1 MDKNDKTILVSKTA
15 CEGGY
20 IVEREKKETEYTY
33 IEGIRI
39 NFLYVDKYSFGRA
52 WCMPESKIPYSML
65 RYILEGNA
73 VFIIDGR
80 EITVEK
86 NQVVYIPRGCSL
98 SCHALG
104 EKFSFMSIRFNT
116 SVYYEGGDFLQ
127 DYYSMPT
134 VLEDGGEREYFENIY
149 KAIHMQG
156 PERMF
161 VVRGCLELLIGS
173 IISRGAKKET
183 QVKREIPL
191 RSQGSLEQMDKR
203 IRSVVDYMILHPTE
217 AYTTARLCEMA
228 GLGETRFRKLFKEQ
242 TGKSPGE
249 YLRDMRMNLA
259 ARRLL
264 LSAESVN
271 DIAYSVG
278 YEDANFFIRVF
289 KKYFGVTPNQYRK
302 ISKE

>member
-1 MDKNDKTILVSKTA
+1 MYKESEDIAEK
-15 CEGGY
+15 
-20 IVEREKKETEYTY
+20 RENGETESAYL
-33 IEGIRI
+33 EGIRI
-39 NFLYVDKYSFGRA
+39 NFLYVDRYSFGRA
-52 WCMPESKIPYSML
+52 WCMPQSRIPYSML
-65 RYILEGNA
+65 RYILEGTA
-73 VFIIDGR
+73 VFVIDGR
-80 EITVEK
+80 EITVRK
-86 NQVVYIPRGCSL
+86 NQVVYIPRGCTL

-104 EKFSFMSIRFNT
+104 DKFSFMSIRFNT

-127 DYYSMPT
+127 DYYSMPE
-134 VLEDGGEREYFENIY
+134 VLENSGEKEYFEHIY
-149 KAIHMQG
+149 ETIHMRG
-156 PERMF
+156 AERMF
-161 VVRGCLELLIGS
+161 LVRGYLELLIGK
-173 IISRGAKKET
+173 IIARG
-183 QVKREIPL
+183 
-191 RSQGSLEQMDKR
+191 SGQGKGRGRGKLPQEAEVGQTDRR
-203 IRSVVDYMILHPTE
+203 IRSVVDFMILHPTE
-217 AYTTARLCEMA
+217 HYTTAKLCEMT

-264 LSAESVN
+264 LSSESVN

>member
-1 MDKNDKTILVSKTA
+1 MERDKA
-15 CEGGY
+15 
-20 IVEREKKETEYTY
+20 ETEYTY

-52 WCMPESKIPYSML
+52 WYMPESKIPYSML
-65 RYILEGNA
+65 RYILEGTA
-73 VFIIDGR
+73 VFVIDGR
-80 EITVEK
+80 EITVKK
-86 NQVVYIPRGCSL
+86 NQVVYIPRGCIL

-134 VLEDGGEREYFENIY
+134 VLENSGEREYFENIY

-161 VVRGCLELLIGS
+161 VVRGCLELLIGN
-173 IISRGAKKET
+173 IISRGTKKDM
-183 QVKREIPL
+183 QIKREFPL
-191 RSQGSLEQMDKR
+191 PPSGSAEQMDKR

-217 AYTTARLCEMA
+217 VYTTARLCDMA
-228 GLGETRFRKLFKEQ
+228 GLRETRFRKLFKEQ

-264 LSAESVN
+264 LSSESVN

>member
-1 MDKNDKTILVSKTA
+1 MRRESAKTD
-15 CEGGY
+15 
-20 IVEREKKETEYTY
+20 YTY
-33 IEGIRI
+33 IDGIRI

-52 WCMPESKIPYSML
+52 WCMPESRIPYSML
-65 RYILEGNA
+65 RYILEGIA

-80 EITVEK
+80 EITVKK
-86 NQVVYIPRGCSL
+86 NQVVYIPRGCHL

-116 SVYYEGGDFLQ
+116 SVYYEGGDFLK
-127 DYYSMPT
+127 DYYAMPEL
-134 VLEDGGEREYFENIY
+134 LENDGEREDFEHIY
-149 KAIHMQG
+149 QAIHMQG

-161 VVRGCLELLIGS
+161 LVRGYLELLIGKL
-173 IISRGAKKET
+173 ISRGDTLEDS
-183 QVKREIPL
+183 VKRDGTFP
-191 RSQGSLEQMDKR
+191 RTQAQGSVDQMDKR
-203 IRSVVDYMILHPTE
+203 IRSVVDFMILHPTD
-217 AYTTARLCEMA
+217 AYSTPKLCEMA

-259 ARRLL
+259 ARKLL
-264 LSAESVN
+264 LSADSVN